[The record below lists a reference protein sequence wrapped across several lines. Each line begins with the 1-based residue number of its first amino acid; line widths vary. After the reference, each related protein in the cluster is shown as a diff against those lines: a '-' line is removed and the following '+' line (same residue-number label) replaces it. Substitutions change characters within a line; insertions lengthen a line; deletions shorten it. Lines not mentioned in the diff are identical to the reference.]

1 MSFKSRS
8 SKTQAQSTV
17 NKLLASVLP
26 GVSNSKDNS
35 AHKPTNNTQLLS
47 HQISK
52 KSVDISKQKKLDKIR
67 KNKKINNNLQA
78 EKKFNKLVKYSIIK
92 KHKENEKLSEEEAK
106 YLKKL
111 VKKNSNLINNLKEI
125 DDESIKQDI
134 EDLKH
139 EILAHDESIK
149 LKNQRLSAKQNDFEQ
164 NLKSGKINY
173 PGLTPGL
180 APVDYNESDEDE

>member
-1 MSFKSRS
+1 M
-8 SKTQAQSTV
+8 
-17 NKLLASVLP
+17 LP
-26 GVSNSKDNS
+26 GVSNPKDS
-35 AHKPTNNTQLLS
+35 TVHKPTNNTQLLS

-52 KSVDISKQKKLDKIR
+52 KAVDITKQKKLDKIR
-67 KNKKINNNLQA
+67 KNKKINHNLQA

-92 KHKENEKLSEEEAK
+92 KHKENEQLSEEEAK

-134 EDLKH
+134 EDLKQ

-149 LKNQRLSAKQNDFEQ
+149 LKHQRQSAKQNDFEQ

-180 APVDYNESDEDE
+180 APVDYNESDDDE

>member
-1 MSFKSRS
+1 MSFKSKS

-17 NKLLASVLP
+17 NKLLANVLP
-26 GVSNSKDNS
+26 GVTNSKDS
-35 AHKPTNNTQLLS
+35 TVHKPTNNTQLLS

-52 KSVDISKQKKLDKIR
+52 KAVDITKQKKLDKIR

-92 KHKENEKLSEEEAK
+92 KHKENEQLSEEEAK

-134 EDLKH
+134 EDLKQ

-149 LKNQRLSAKQNDFEQ
+149 LKHQRQSAKQNDFEQ

-180 APVDYNESDEDE
+180 APVDYNESDDDE